1 MAIINHWRS
10 LVTQFLERDWNH
22 TMESF
27 KREIPNQFSLPR
39 RIKRLAE
46 LAYNLW
52 WVWNPSAQQLFRLI
66 DPQLWDRVN
75 HNPVAFLKTVE
86 RARLNAVTND
96 REYLDLYD
104 CTLDSFDAYMAG
116 KDTWFQK
123 QYPQLKNEQ
132 IAYFSFEFGLHE
144 TLPVY
149 AGGLGILSGDHL
161 KEASDLGLPLVG
173 VGFIYNQGYFTQH
186 ITEDG
191 WQETGTHH
199 LNFAMA
205 PIVPLTDQEGRSL
218 VVSVDLPGRKVHA
231 RIWEVQAGRVSLF
244 LLDTNLEENSPNDR
258 QLTDRLYSNDLEV
271 RISQEILLGMGGVR
285 ALRLLGYQ
293 PTVWH
298 MNEGHSAFLA
308 LERTLELVREG
319 MSFDEAAG
327 VVRKNNVFTTH
338 TPVPAGNDQFPLWL
352 IDKYFTQLWPELGLS
367 RDQFIQLGHQIQP
380 WGESFVM
387 PVLAL
392 RLSEHRNAVS
402 ELHGTVSRDMWKWL
416 WPDRRVD
423 DVPIQTVTN
432 GVHTG
437 TWIARRMRVLF
448 DQYLGPDWMERLDDP
463 ALWAGLDE
471 IPDLAL
477 WETRMHLKRKLIAF
491 ANERARQQ
499 WMSGRVH
506 PVQVVAGGS
515 LLEPY
520 SLTIG
525 FARRFATYK
534 RATLILR
541 DTERLLRL
549 INDPERPVQIVF
561 AGKAHPA
568 DEPGKLLIQEVYRM
582 VKDSRSGGRL
592 VFIEDYD
599 MNIARYL
606 VQGVDVWLNTPRR
619 PNEASGTS
627 GMKAALNGVL
637 NFSVLDGWWREGYN
651 GRNGWSI
658 GEDRD
663 YSGAG
668 EQDDADARSLYDTL
682 ENEIIPIYYNRGADK
697 LPHEWI
703 ARVRNA
709 IRTLTPY
716 FSTRRML
723 KEYMNDM
730 YLPAMEAIREDQPA
744 ETRSGSAVKRK

>member
-1 MAIINHWRS
+1 
-10 LVTQFLERDWNH
+10 
-22 TMESF
+22 MESF

-161 KEASDLGLPLVG
+161 KEASDLGLRLVG

-319 MSFDEAAG
+319 MRFDEAAG
-327 VVRKNNVFTTH
+327 VARKNNVFTTH

-448 DQYLGPDWMERLDDP
+448 DQYLGPDWMERLD
-463 ALWAGLDE
+463 
-471 IPDLAL
+471 
-477 WETRMHLKRKLIAF
+477 
-491 ANERARQQ
+491 
-499 WMSGRVH
+499 
-506 PVQVVAGGS
+506 
-515 LLEPY
+515 
-520 SLTIG
+520 
-525 FARRFATYK
+525 
-534 RATLILR
+534 
-541 DTERLLRL
+541 
-549 INDPERPVQIVF
+549 
-561 AGKAHPA
+561 
-568 DEPGKLLIQEVYRM
+568 
-582 VKDSRSGGRL
+582 
-592 VFIEDYD
+592 
-599 MNIARYL
+599 
-606 VQGVDVWLNTPRR
+606 
-619 PNEASGTS
+619 
-627 GMKAALNGVL
+627 
-637 NFSVLDGWWREGYN
+637 
-651 GRNGWSI
+651 
-658 GEDRD
+658 
-663 YSGAG
+663 
-668 EQDDADARSLYDTL
+668 
-682 ENEIIPIYYNRGADK
+682 
-697 LPHEWI
+697 
-703 ARVRNA
+703 
-709 IRTLTPY
+709 
-716 FSTRRML
+716 
-723 KEYMNDM
+723 
-730 YLPAMEAIREDQPA
+730 
-744 ETRSGSAVKRK
+744 